1 MSAANIIITIIMAIL
16 AFVGGYF
23 IRKYLGEAKIKS
35 AEDASKKV
43 VEEAKR
49 EAENK
54 KKEILIE
61 AKDQAYATRSE
72 AEKEAKERRYEIVRL
87 EKRIAQKE
95 ESIDKKLSEVMSKEK
110 EFERRQ
116 QKLDRQEQELSAVY
130 EKEKQQLEQIAG
142 LSIEQAKDLL
152 VKRVEEDI
160 RHDIAV
166 MTRDLESAA
175 RDEAEEKARNIIS
188 LAIQRFAGDHVAE
201 TTVSVVHLPSDDVK
215 GRIIGREGRNIRA
228 FENLTGINLIIDDTP
243 EAVILSGFDP
253 VRREIARLTLE
264 KLITDGRIQ
273 PARIE
278 DIYKKTKQE
287 VETEIRKAGEK
298 AALDTGVRGIH
309 PELLRVLGRLK
320 YRTSYGQNV
329 LQHSTEVAYLAGIM
343 AAELGTDVTLAK
355 RAGLLHDLGKAID
368 HEVEGPHALI
378 GADLAK
384 RLKESRQ
391 VCHAIES
398 HHDEVDPK
406 TVEAVLVKAGDAVSS
421 ARPGARREN
430 LENYVKRLE
439 NLEHLAEEFKGVG
452 KAYAVQAGREIRIMV
467 NPEAIDD
474 AECALLAKDIAKKI
488 EEDLEYPGQIKVT
501 VIRENRTVEYAK

>member
-1 MSAANIIITIIMAIL
+1 MIITIIMAIL